1 MNEKQKFTGARFSL
15 NFTPKALQFYK
26 KILKIQF
33 FLYDIRPKTLI
44 FVISF

>member
-15 NFTPKALQFYK
+15 NFTPKALQVYK
-26 KILKIQF
+26 KILKILF
-33 FLYDIRPKTLI
+33 FIYDIRPKTLI